1 MRLRTIGL
9 ISVLA
14 FGLLAGPL
22 PVEAQKPGKVY
33 RIGVLSNSSGIGRG
47 QKRLQQYLR
56 EVGYI
61 EGKNLVIEWRFS
73 KGDVTRQPAFA
84 ADLVRL
90 KVDCIIPFGV
100 LPTRAAK
107 QATRTIPIV
116 MGNADDDPV
125 RQNLVSSLE
134 RPGGNVTGFFN
145 IGSDLSAKRLE
156 LLKETVPKLSRVAIL
171 FDPASV
177 PAVVYVKKS
186 EAAARAMGVRIQPVG
201 VRVSEDLENAIQA
214 AVKGRAEAL
223 LVVHTGLFN
232 VLRTRVAKL
241 ATEARLPSMHSAS
254 SFVRA
259 GGLMSYSGN
268 SRERYRGVV
277 AYVDRILK
285 GAKPSDLPVQQPTKF
300 DLVINLKTAKALG
313 LTIPPAVLLQATN
326 VIK

>member
-9 ISVLA
+9 ISTLVL
-14 FGLLAGPL
+14 GLLAAPL
-22 PVEAQKPGKVY
+22 PTEAQQAGKVY
-33 RIGVLSNSSGIGRG
+33 RIGVLSNSSGIGRS
-47 QKRLQQYLR
+47 QKRLQQYLS
-56 EVGYI
+56 ELGYV

-73 KGDVTRQPAFA
+73 KGDVTKQPAFA

-107 QATRTIPIV
+107 QATHTIPIV

-186 EAAARAMGVRIQPVG
+186 EAAARAMGVHI
-201 VRVSEDLENAIQA
+201 
-214 AVKGRAEAL
+214 
-223 LVVHTGLFN
+223 
-232 VLRTRVAKL
+232 
-241 ATEARLPSMHSAS
+241 
-254 SFVRA
+254 
-259 GGLMSYSGN
+259 
-268 SRERYRGVV
+268 
-277 AYVDRILK
+277 
-285 GAKPSDLPVQQPTKF
+285 
-300 DLVINLKTAKALG
+300 
-313 LTIPPAVLLQATN
+313 
-326 VIK
+326 

>member
-9 ISVLA
+9 ISTLVL
-14 FGLLAGPL
+14 GLLAGPL

-33 RIGVLSNSSGIGRG
+33 RIGVLSNSSGIGRS

-56 EVGYI
+56 ELGYV

-73 KGDVTRQPAFA
+73 KGDVTKQPVFA

-100 LPTRAAK
+100 LATRAAK

-125 RQNLVSSLE
+125 RQNLVSSLD

-186 EAAARAMGVRIQPVG
+186 EAAARAMGVHI
-201 VRVSEDLENAIQA
+201 
-214 AVKGRAEAL
+214 
-223 LVVHTGLFN
+223 
-232 VLRTRVAKL
+232 
-241 ATEARLPSMHSAS
+241 
-254 SFVRA
+254 
-259 GGLMSYSGN
+259 
-268 SRERYRGVV
+268 
-277 AYVDRILK
+277 
-285 GAKPSDLPVQQPTKF
+285 
-300 DLVINLKTAKALG
+300 
-313 LTIPPAVLLQATN
+313 
-326 VIK
+326 